1 MPLPNDEKL
10 LALANDVLKRF
21 DQIFGEHPGFR
32 PAHAKGAMLNGM
44 FIPTAEAKSLS
55 RAPHFRRESTPVT
68 VRFSDST
75 GLPLVPDNDPN
86 ANPRGMAIR
95 FHLGER
101 VHTDIVSHSTDG
113 FPTHTGDE
121 FLEMLTALAS
131 SGPDV
136 LSPKPIEVF
145 LGSHPSALAFVQT
158 PKPAPSSF
166 AREIY
171 YGVTA
176 MHFSN
181 EDGATRYGRYRILP
195 EAGNDHLDEAAAA
208 AKGPDYLFDEL
219 KNASRR
225 AKSNSASSC
234 SWPRQAMRCTTQL
247 STGLKTGSSSKS
259 AHWSSPR
266 RCPTTRRSKS
276 TSSSIPFRASMVS
289 SLPKTHYWNCVLRY
303 ISSAA
308 AVAAPHPL
316 RRLPFV

>member
-44 FIPTAEAKSLS
+44 FIPTAEAKLLS
-55 RAPHFRRESTPVT
+55 RAPHFHRESTPVT

-136 LSPKPIEVF
+136 PSPKPIEVF
-145 LGSHPSALAFVQT
+145 LGSHPIALAFVQT

-166 AREIY
+166 ARETY
-171 YGVTA
+171 FGVTA

-181 EDGATRYGRYRILP
+181 EEGATRYGRYRILP
-195 EAGNDHLDEAAAA
+195 EAGNDHLNEAATA

-219 KNASRR
+219 KERIAEVEIKFRIVVQLAEAGDEVHNATIHWPEDRQQFEIGTLILTAPVPDNAQEQKHIIFDPIPRVDGIEPSEDPLLELRAAVYLISGRRRR
-225 AKSNSASSC
+225 AA
-234 SWPRQAMRCTTQL
+234 P
-247 STGLKTGSSSKS
+247 
-259 AHWSSPR
+259 
-266 RCPTTRRSKS
+266 
-276 TSSSIPFRASMVS
+276 
-289 SLPKTHYWNCVLRY
+289 
-303 ISSAA
+303 AA
-308 AVAAPHPL
+308 
-316 RRLPFV
+316 